1 MSSRNRL
8 HHCQVQGRNSKS
20 GDSKNQP
27 QAKEDLMK
35 QEAQVAIQKAKESKL
50 SQQEIVILT
59 ENGKA
64 LDEKLS
70 DFKNQLDKLT
80 SEFVI

>member
-1 MSSRNRL
+1 
-8 HHCQVQGRNSKS
+8 
-20 GDSKNQP
+20 
-27 QAKEDLMK
+27 MK
-35 QEAQVAIQKAKESKL
+35 QEAQVAIKKAKESKL
-50 SQQEIVILT
+50 SQQEIAILT
-59 ENGKA
+59 DNGKA

>member
-1 MSSRNRL
+1 
-8 HHCQVQGRNSKS
+8 
-20 GDSKNQP
+20 
-27 QAKEDLMK
+27 MK

-50 SQQEIVILT
+50 SQQEIAILT
-59 ENGKA
+59 ENGKT

>member
-1 MSSRNRL
+1 MR
-8 HHCQVQGRNSKS
+8 
-20 GDSKNQP
+20 
-27 QAKEDLMK
+27 

-50 SQQEIVILT
+50 SQQEIAILT
-59 ENGKA
+59 ENGRA

-80 SEFVI
+80 FKFVI

>member
-1 MSSRNRL
+1 
-8 HHCQVQGRNSKS
+8 
-20 GDSKNQP
+20 
-27 QAKEDLMK
+27 MK
-35 QEAQVAIQKAKESKL
+35 QEAQVVIQKAKESKL
-50 SQQEIVILT
+50 SQQEIDVLT

-64 LDEKLS
+64 LDERLS

>member
-1 MSSRNRL
+1 
-8 HHCQVQGRNSKS
+8 
-20 GDSKNQP
+20 
-27 QAKEDLMK
+27 MK
-35 QEAQVAIQKAKESKL
+35 KEAQVAIQKAKESKL
-50 SQQEIVILT
+50 SQQEIAIHT

-70 DFKNQLDKLT
+70 DFKNQLDKPT

>member
-1 MSSRNRL
+1 
-8 HHCQVQGRNSKS
+8 
-20 GDSKNQP
+20 
-27 QAKEDLMK
+27 MK
-35 QEAQVAIQKAKESKL
+35 QEAQVAIQKAKKSTL
-50 SQQEIVILT
+50 SQQEIAALT

-70 DFKNQLDKLT
+70 DFKSQLDKLT

>member
-1 MSSRNRL
+1 LETRKTNLSAN
-8 HHCQVQGRNSKS
+8 
-20 GDSKNQP
+20 
-27 QAKEDLMK
+27 EDLMK
-35 QEAQVAIQKAKESKL
+35 QEAQVGIQKAKESKL
-50 SQQEIVILT
+50 SQREIVVLT

-64 LDEKLS
+64 LDERLS